1 MKPVSTMG
9 SGDLGQ
15 ELELDTL
22 ISELEDSDLIA
33 ESKFHGPSMV
43 TLRLTTGG
51 PAITIYRTGGF
62 QVRGTED
69 RDALFKVKDELL
81 NTLEEIGLDLSE
93 VMFEQVNAV
102 FLSDLNQNLN
112 LEALALQLG
121 LEYVEYE
128 PEQFP
133 GLIYRPFSTNVVLLV
148 FASGK
153 VIISGITERKAAE
166 ENFSRLQDQAIHLG

>member
-15 ELELDTL
+15 ELDLDTL
-22 ISELEDSDLIA
+22 ISELEDSDLVTEA
-33 ESKFHGPSMV
+33 NFHGPSMV

-69 RDALFKVKDELL
+69 RDDLYKIKDELL
-81 NTLEEIGLDLSE
+81 STLEKIGLETSE
-93 VMFEQVNAV
+93 TTFEQKNAV
-102 FLSDLNQNLN
+102 FLGDLNQDLN
-112 LEALALQLG
+112 LEALALHLG

-133 GLIYRPFSTNVVLLV
+133 GLIYRPSSTNIVLLV

>member
-69 RDALFKVKDELL
+69 GDALFKVKDELL

-133 GLIYRPFSTNVVLLV
+133 GLIYRPSSTNVVLLV

-153 VIISGITERKAAE
+153 VIISGTTEQKAAE
-166 ENFSRLQDQAIHLG
+166 ENLSCLQDHVVQIS